1 MTSRLAVNIPQST
14 LAVVVDSTAGRV
26 QPKPEAARA
35 IVPAEHASE
44 TYQNGNISTAFF
56 QDGIVL
62 PVGARVAVLQPLT
75 TGRCFFT

>member
-1 MTSRLAVNIPQST
+1 MTSRLVVNIPQST

-26 QPKPEAARA
+26 QPKPEAAMA
-35 IVPAEHASE
+35 IVPASE

-56 QDGIVL
+56 QDGIVS
-62 PVGARVAVLQPLT
+62 PVEARVAVLQPLT